1 MTRPTTTTGSPAR
14 PGTTAGS
21 PDRPPTTAGS
31 PAPGPATPAPTP
43 PGPGAPRRTTRILA
57 AGDHFVRNSLI
68 SEALRQ
74 ALGPL
79 GTDPLITEL
88 TLPWPLEPFGRVAEV
103 DEASHAEEALIAAL
117 DGVEVCV
124 TQMGPFTERVLAAA
138 PDLRLVVVC
147 RGGPVNVNAEA
158 ARARGVRVCFAPG
171 RNAAATAEF
180 TVGLMLSA
188 LRRIPDAHRSLTAH
202 RRWDASHYTY
212 EQCGVE
218 LEDTPVGLIGYG
230 AVGSRVARVLAA
242 FGARVEVYDPYAG
255 DIVDGLGVRAPS
267 LEALLA
273 RSRVLTLHARLTPET
288 RHLVGARELA
298 LLPRGAVLV
307 NAARGGLLD
316 TEALCDALD
325 SGRLRAAALDTYE
338 QEPPPQSSR
347 LFRTPNLL
355 MTPHVA
361 GASRAVA
368 RKAARIAAAEVARY
382 VRGERLA
389 HAL

>member
-1 MTRPTTTTGSPAR
+1 MTHPETV
-14 PGTTAGS
+14 
-21 PDRPPTTAGS
+21 RPPT
-31 PAPGPATPAPTP
+31 
-43 PGPGAPRRTTRILA
+43 RILL
-57 AGDHFVRNSLI
+57 AGDHFVRNSLLA
-68 SEALRQ
+68 EALDR
-74 ALGPL
+74 AL
-79 GTDPLITEL
+79 GTDSPDTGTRLTEL

-103 DEASHAEEALIAAL
+103 DEASDVEDALIAAL
-117 DGVEVCV
+117 DGIEVCV
-124 TQMGPFTERVLAAA
+124 TQMAPFTERVLAAA

-147 RGGPVNVNAEA
+147 RGGPVNVNVAA

-180 TVGLMLSA
+180 TVGLILSA
-188 LRRIPDAHRSLTAH
+188 LRRIPQSHHSLAVDGL
-202 RRWDASHYTY
+202 WDASHYTY
-212 EQCGVE
+212 EHCGPE

-242 FGARVEVYDPYAG
+242 FGAEVEVYDPYVRG
-255 DIVDGLGVRAPS
+255 DVHGVRAPS

-273 RSRVLTLHARLTPET
+273 RSQVLTLHARLTPEN
-288 RHLVGARELA
+288 RHLIGARELA

-325 SGRLRAAALDTYE
+325 SGQLQAAALDTYE
-338 QEPPPQSSR
+338 QEPPPATSR
-347 LFRTPNLL
+347 LFRTPHLL

-368 RKAARIAAAEVARY
+368 QKAARIAAAEVARH
-382 VRGERLA
+382 VRGEPLA

>member
-1 MTRPTTTTGSPAR
+1 MNRPSTVR
-14 PGTTAGS
+14 
-21 PDRPPTTAGS
+21 
-31 PAPGPATPAPTP
+31 PATVRP
-43 PGPGAPRRTTRILA
+43 TTRILV

-68 SEALRQ
+68 AEALRH

-79 GTDPLITEL
+79 GTEPHLTEL
-88 TLPWPLEPFGRVAEV
+88 TLPWPLEPFGKVAEV
-103 DEASHAEEALIAAL
+103 DEASDAEDALIAAL

-147 RGGPVNVNAEA
+147 RGGPVNVNAAA

-180 TVGLMLSA
+180 TVGLILCA
-188 LRRIPDAHRSLTAH
+188 LRRIPEAHRSLAVDG
-202 RRWDASHYTY
+202 RWDASHYTY
-212 EQCGVE
+212 ENCGPE

-230 AVGSRVARVLAA
+230 AVGSRVARVLSA
-242 FGARVEVYDPYAG
+242 FGAEVEVYDPYVRG
-255 DIVDGLGVRAPS
+255 DVHGMRAPS
-267 LEALLA
+267 LEALLN

-298 LLPRGAVLV
+298 LLPHGAVLV

-338 QEPPPQSSR
+338 QEPPAAGSR
-347 LFRTPNLL
+347 LFRTSHLL

-368 RKAARIAAAEVARY
+368 QKAARIAAAEVARY
-382 VRGERLA
+382 VRDEPLA